1 MTSNTRPRIPRRE
14 SSPGRAR
21 CVALTKERGRRECRV
36 LGRTRGLACKTKK
49 HTSIVTTGKPK
60 HSGTPCA
67 NSFNG
72 FLRALSGDRALLSPS
87 LVDCSANLTPASR
100 HQDHATSPSALAPLV
115 WRRPRVHRI
124 PRSTSVTIAI
134 RPSIRGGTARKMLV
148 IWGNDQAKYFFARE
162 WTGQIILK
170 WLVKLPSMRR
180 RKSARP
186 LEALNPSRNG
196 KSVTRSGRAT
206 TGSFSDCP
214 PGRPSDSQCRISH
227 AAG

>member
-1 MTSNTRPRIPRRE
+1 
-14 SSPGRAR
+14 
-21 CVALTKERGRRECRV
+21 V

-67 NSFNG
+67 NGFNG

-100 HQDHATSPSALAPLV
+100 HQDHTTSPSASGAFV
-115 WRRPRVHRI
+115 SRAVRVHRI

-162 WTGQIILK
+162 WTGQIRLK
-170 WLVKLPSMRR
+170 WLGKLPSTRR
-180 RKSARP
+180 RKSARL
-186 LEALNPSRNG
+186 LEALNPSGAGSQSQAAAARQM
-196 KSVTRSGRAT
+196 
-206 TGSFSDCP
+206 GSFNDCLPVGP
-214 PGRPSDSQCRISH
+214 PIPN
-227 AAG
+227 AGFPMPLAEACLLC